1 MAGEVPSYLRSLVVE
16 RGDAKDELLLCLV
29 DAVERQTD
37 IQERIAV
44 ALERIVEAP
53 ETGVGAEDEI
63 GTNAE
68 LLEACEEAHGTLTV
82 IEAGFEVADTLE
94 TIELLRSVV
103 ATARGGEQ

>member
-1 MAGEVPSYLRSLVVE
+1 MAGEVPSYLRSVVVE

-29 DAVERQTD
+29 DAVERQTE

-44 ALERIVEAP
+44 ALERIAEAS
-53 ETGVGAEDEI
+53 ENEDEA

-68 LLEACEEAHGTLTV
+68 LLEACEEALGTLTV
-82 IEAGFEVADTLE
+82 IEDGYEVDDTLE
-94 TIELLRSVV
+94 TIELLRNAL